1 VGGQVAITRRIGLLA
16 GLCMLLSL
24 VWAGPAS
31 VHAAAAVLPP
41 EFTETQM
48 VSGLAR
54 PYQMEFA
61 PDGRLFV
68 TQQGGKLKV
77 IKDGVLL
84 SQPFLTVTVDTS
96 GDRGL
101 IGIAFDPNFAANPY
115 VYVYYTATTPTIHNR
130 VSRFRA
136 AGDVAV
142 AGSEEILLDIDDL
155 KTSTTHNGGAIH
167 FGTDGKLYI
176 ATGENAQQSGT
187 VAQSMTS
194 LLGKMLRI
202 NPDGSIPSDNPFY
215 TTTTGKYRA
224 IWALGLRNPFTFAI
238 QPGTGRMH
246 INDVGAG
253 TWEEINLGRAGANY
267 GWPATEGP
275 TTNPLYDSPIYAY
288 GHGWTD
294 TTGCAISGG
303 AFYNSPAAQFPSDY
317 TGDYFFADYCTGWM
331 RKLDAGTNTADG
343 FITGIEGPI
352 DIKVGPDGALYYL
365 TRLNGV
371 SGNPGSV
378 YRVQHSGVPAI
389 STQPVDVTVA
399 PGEPATFS
407 VTASGQQPLSYQWQ
421 RDGVDIPGATS
432 SSYTLPAAAASDNG
446 AQFRVVVSNTA
457 GTATSSSATLTV
469 TAGSGPVA
477 TISTPA
483 EGTRYN
489 AGDTITFTGSGTDA
503 EDGDLPAS
511 AYAWDVVFYH
521 HTHTHPGPAIG
532 PGPTGDARSGSFVI
546 PDEGETDT
554 DVFYRIA
561 LTVTDSSGLSYTATR
576 DVVPNVVTL
585 SVNATPTSPDD
596 GLQVTV
602 DGQPKMTPYATTS
615 VVGMKRTIGAVSPQ
629 TLGTTQYL
637 FDSWS
642 DGGAETHEIVTPAT
656 DTTYTAA
663 YRVGDSTPPET
674 TIDSGPTVTNDT
686 TPDFTFSSSEPGST
700 FQCQVDTAG
709 WEACTSPRTLATQAQ
724 GAHTFWVRA
733 IDGAGNVDPTP
744 ASRPFTVDTTKPTV
758 SLTSPTAGSTV
769 SGTISLAAAASD
781 AVGVT
786 AAKWFVDGVEVASD
800 YDGAPW
806 TKSWDTNKVVDG
818 SHKIYA
824 KARDAAGNW
833 GTSATASFT
842 VRNATGGA
850 LETTIDS
857 GPTVTNDTTPDFAF
871 SSNQAGSTFE
881 CMVDTGS
888 WQACSSPTTLAT
900 LTEGSHTF
908 SVRATA
914 GGVTDPTPASRTF
927 TVDITKPTVTAT
939 APAGGST
946 VSGVIMLEATAADA
960 TGVTGVKWYV
970 DGIEVVSDYDG
981 APWSRSWS
989 TTGVANGSHKLFA
1002 KARDAAGNWG
1012 TSKTISFTV
1021 SNP

>member
-1 VGGQVAITRRIGLLA
+1 VRGNFGITRRIGLLA
-16 GLCMLLSL
+16 GLCLVLSL
-24 VWAGPAS
+24 VWAGPTPTSA
-31 VHAAAAVLPP
+31 VAAVLPA

-68 TQQGGKLKV
+68 TQQGGKLRV

-84 SQPFLTVTVDTS
+84 SQPFLQVTVDTS

-101 IGIAFDPNFAANPY
+101 IGIAFDPNFAVDPY

-136 AGDVAV
+136 NGDVAV
-142 AGSEEILLDIDDL
+142 AGSEQILLEIDDL

-176 ATGENAQQSGT
+176 VTGENAQQSGT

-202 NPDGSIPSDNPFY
+202 NPDGSIPTDNPFY

-224 IWALGLRNPFTFAI
+224 IWALGLRNPFTFAV
-238 QPGTGRMH
+238 QPGTGTIY

-267 GWPATEGP
+267 GWPLTEGP
-275 TTNPLYDSPIYAY
+275 TSDPRFDSPIYAY

-303 AFYNSPAAQFPSDY
+303 TFYNPAAAQFPSEY
-317 TGDYFFADYCTGWM
+317 IGDYFFTDYCTGWI
-331 RKLDAGTNTADG
+331 RKLEAGTSIANG
-343 FITGIEGPI
+343 FITGVVGPI
-352 DIKVGPDGALYYL
+352 DLKVGSDGALYYL
-365 TRLNGV
+365 TRLDGV
-371 SGNPGSV
+371 SGNPGTV

-389 STQPVDVTVA
+389 SAQPTDVTVA

-421 RDGVDIPGATS
+421 RDGVDIPDATS
-432 SSYTLPAAAASDNG
+432 SSYTLAAAAESDSG
-446 AQFRVVVSNTA
+446 AQFRVVVANAAGSVTSN
-457 GTATSSSATLTV
+457 SATLTV
-469 TAGSGPVA
+469 TAGSGPLA
-477 TISTPA
+477 TVLTPA
-483 EGTRYN
+483 EGTTYN
-489 AGDTITFTGSGTDA
+489 AGDTITFTGGGTDA
-503 EDGDLPAS
+503 EDGDLPPS

-521 HTHTHPGPAIG
+521 DAHTHPGPTIG

-554 DVFYRIA
+554 NVFYRIA
-561 LTVTDSSGLSYTATR
+561 LTVTDSSGLTYTATR
-576 DVVPNVVTL
+576 DVAPNVVTL

-602 DGQPKMTPYATTS
+602 DGQPRRTPYSTTS
-615 VVGMKRTIGAVSPQ
+615 VVGMKRTIGAISPQ

-642 DGGAETHEIVTPAT
+642 DGGAETHEITTPAT

-663 YRVGDSTPPET
+663 YRLGDTEPPET

-724 GAHTFWVRA
+724 GEHNFWVRA
-733 IDGAGNVDPTP
+733 VDGAGNVDPTP

-758 SLTSPTAGSTV
+758 SLTAPTAGSTV
-769 SGTISLAAAASD
+769 SGTISLAATASD

-806 TKSWDTNKVVDG
+806 TKSWSTTKVVDG

-824 KARDAAGNW
+824 KAKDAAGNW
-833 GTSATASFT
+833 GTSASVSFT
-842 VRNATGGA
+842 VQNATGGT

-871 SSNQAGSTFE
+871 SANQAGSTFE
-881 CMVDTGS
+881 CMVDTGG
-888 WQACSSPTTLAT
+888 WQPCTTPTTLAT
-900 LTEGSHTF
+900 LAEGSHTF

-927 TVDITKPTVTAT
+927 TIDITKPTVTVT
-939 APAGGST
+939 APAAGST
-946 VSGVIMLEATAADA
+946 VSGVITLEATAADA
-960 TGVTGVKWYV
+960 AGVTGVKWYV
-970 DGIEVVSDYDG
+970 DGIEVISDYDG

-989 TTGVANGSHKLFA
+989 TTGVANGSHKLYA

-1012 TSKTISFTV
+1012 TSRTISFTV
-1021 SNP
+1021 SNL